1 MLTLTLAGTLDASP
15 NTVSV
20 AEKLARAV
28 GRKSIEIV
36 QVRPG
41 ASGTPTHA
49 VEGCTV
55 NAADPVPVTSALVG
69 VNGMDPVF
77 FTVTEPVL
85 VVFTVTLPNF
95 TEFGVTEKVD
105 ATPVPVRETLAGLPA
120 ALWVNDSD
128 ALRRPAAVGVILT
141 EMVQEA
147 PGTSVPVQSVVL
159 V

>member
-1 MLTLTLAGTLDASP
+1 MP
-15 NTVSV
+15 
-20 AEKLARAV
+20 RAV

-36 QVRPG
+36 QVLPG

-49 VEGCTV
+49 VEGWTV
-55 NAADPVPVTSALVG
+55 NAADPVPVTSVLVG
-69 VNGMDPVF
+69 VNGIDPVF

-85 VVFTVTLPNF
+85 VVFTLTLPNF

-105 ATPVPVRETLAGLPA
+105 ATPVPVRETAGLPA
-120 ALWVNDSD
+120 ALCVKDSV
-128 ALRRPAAVGVILT
+128 ALRTPAAVGVRTT

-147 PGTSVPVQSVVL
+147 AGTSVPVQSVVL